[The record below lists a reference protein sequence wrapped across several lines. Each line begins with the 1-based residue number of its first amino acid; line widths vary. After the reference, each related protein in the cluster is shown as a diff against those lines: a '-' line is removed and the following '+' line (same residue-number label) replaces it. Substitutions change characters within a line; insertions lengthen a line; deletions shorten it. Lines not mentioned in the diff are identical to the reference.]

1 MFLFVSVLFMFRIFI
16 IMLDLQ
22 HCRLCFAMVAFSAI
36 SEYAEPLFLH
46 QLHRRLNLRS
56 IWSSVVCGG
65 VARLWCKGHKTTGK

>member
-36 SEYAEPLFLH
+36 SEYAEPLFL
-46 QLHRRLNLRS
+46 NLRS
-56 IWSSVVCGG
+56 IWSSVVCDG